1 MKKIFT
7 FALLC
12 ILCPFAMM
20 AQTEGYMKETFNSDA
35 YPVVSFIWH
44 DDGAELL
51 QKKDVRFLKEN
62 NLNKE
67 FDMELLK
74 RPSEYGGKHIVIL
87 WEDFVEKSGGKDIR
101 AGQHE
106 FIKNT
111 IGQFLSNGKLSSK
124 DQIMVAEFHR
134 STNTTTVMRPLNGMN
149 FTNDFGYLR
158 NVVANHKHSDRSF
171 TEAPNSTDLYTA
183 VREAIELL
191 RDLPEDGSSRAVYLF
206 TAGHP
211 RNVPGADS
219 ADQVLLLAQRCNIPV
234 YIVEYWPASG
244 VALEPANFAKATEG
258 DFQNFDQNG
267 VQQACNTM
275 LNWFDRI
282 DDSYFGHDYRF
293 SFVTSLS
300 RGDDPQTVA
309 INIKGVE
316 YQEQYLPPAFSLI
329 EWILAHIFLSIII
342 ILLLI
347 ALIILVIVL
356 SVTGHKKK
364 ARKLKEL
371 EEQQRAAE
379 AEAQQAIANANNSLD
394 EYKRQQEMSRIADH
408 ERAEQERLGALMNT
422 KNVYP
427 RLVCDLNGVKSSYDV
442 NKPTVTIG
450 REPDND
456 LVFDHKS
463 VSRHHAKITYDGY
476 GFYITDLNST
486 NHVVVN
492 GAVQQRTVLRSAD
505 NIQLGQVRIIFYL

>member
-1 MKKIFT
+1 MKKILT

-12 ILCPFAMM
+12 ILCPFAMT
-20 AQTEGYMKETFNSDA
+20 AQTEGYMKETFNSDDF
-35 YPVVSFIWH
+35 PKVSFVWH

-51 QKKDVRFLKEN
+51 QESDVRFLKEN
-62 NLNKE
+62 GMNKP
-67 FDMELLK
+67 FTMQLLQRNSQNNGK
-74 RPSEYGGKHIVIL
+74 RIVIL
-87 WEDFVEKSGGKDIR
+87 WEDFAEISRGREIR

-106 FIKNT
+106 FVKNT
-111 IGQFLSNGKLSSK
+111 INQFLSSSRLTAK
-124 DQIMVAEFHR
+124 DKIMVADFHR
-134 STNTTTVMRPLNGMN
+134 VTTTTTVTHPISDL
-149 FTNDFGYLR
+149 TNDFGYLR
-158 NVVANHKHSDRSF
+158 GMVMNHTHSNRSF
-171 TEAPNSTDLYTA
+171 TDAPNCTDLYTA

-191 RDLPEDGSSRAVYLF
+191 RDLPEDGSSRAVFLF

-234 YIVEYWPASG
+234 YIIEYWPASG
-244 VALEPANFAKATEG
+244 VAMEPANFAKATEG
-258 DFQNFDQNG
+258 DFQTFDQDG

-275 LNWFDRI
+275 LNWYDRI
-282 DDSYFGHDYRF
+282 DDAYFGHDYRF
-293 SFVTSLS
+293 SFVSNMK
-300 RGDDPQTVA
+300 RGDDPQTIA
-309 INIKGVE
+309 LNIKGVE
-316 YQEQYLPPAFSLI
+316 YQEQYLPPAFSLK
-329 EWILAHIFLSIII
+329 EWIKEHVILTVLIILL

-347 ALIILVIVL
+347 VLAIVL
-356 SVTGHKKK
+356 SVIGHRKK

-427 RLVCDLNGVKSSYDV
+427 RLVCDLNGLKSSYDIT
-442 NKPTVTIG
+442 KPTVTIG
-450 REPDND
+450 RESDND
-456 LVFDHKS
+456 LVFDHNS

-492 GAVQQRTVLRSAD
+492 GTAQSRTVLRSAD